1 MLTHSFAT
9 ASIKLIPKK
18 GDAERIKNWRPIS
31 LLNVLY
37 KVAAKVINNRL
48 KKAAPYCIT
57 RSQKGFV
64 DKRFIQECLINI
76 AESVNYAEMTNTE
89 SFCLAIDQAK
99 AFDSVNHNFLKH
111 VYKFFGFGD
120 YFVKLITTLTT
131 GRNAC
136 IIFDDGSR
144 GAIFPLECG
153 NAQGNAPSPLQFNL
167 ADQILIFKIEYSPLI
182 KSIMNHRA
190 VQLRMYGERALGQPA
205 APDPGA
211 VAEGGEA
218 PGDPQ
223 QQQLEGKILG
233 TRDKLKAFADDGT
246 VLARSEECTLNEIV
260 NIVNNFADISGLK
273 CNMDK
278 STIMLMGYGNAPV
291 PEWVLNS
298 GFKLVRNTS
307 VLGCDISSN
316 IRDLHRNFE
325 KTVNKV
331 AGIKRFWERFNLS
344 LAGRLAFAKSL
355 MLSQVSYLGSIIN
368 PSPEQLSILKKL
380 IYNFVQGQLAVAK
393 DKITLEP
400 QFGGLGMI
408 DLDSFIPALQCS
420 WLKRLNNGSPDTY
433 KEIISLARGT
443 DSDSSIFDPAAL
455 NKNLW
460 PVLGGIWDSILKF
473 YNNFTKSDNNWE
485 KLPVILNPLLTL
497 GRENRMISRNFF
509 MHNIPAIPPPGSRRV

>member
-182 KSIMNHRA
+182 KSIINHRA
-190 VQLRMYGERALGQPA
+190 VQLRMYGERAPGQPA

-218 PGDPQ
+218 AGDPQ

-233 TRDKLKAFADDGT
+233 TRDKLEAFADDGT

-278 STIMLMGYGNAPV
+278 STIMLMGTVMLRY
-291 PEWVLNS
+291 
-298 GFKLVRNTS
+298 RNWS
-307 VLGCDISSN
+307 
-316 IRDLHRNFE
+316 
-325 KTVNKV
+325 
-331 AGIKRFWERFNLS
+331 
-344 LAGRLAFAKSL
+344 
-355 MLSQVSYLGSIIN
+355 
-368 PSPEQLSILKKL
+368 
-380 IYNFVQGQLAVAK
+380 
-393 DKITLEP
+393 
-400 QFGGLGMI
+400 
-408 DLDSFIPALQCS
+408 
-420 WLKRLNNGSPDTY
+420 
-433 KEIISLARGT
+433 
-443 DSDSSIFDPAAL
+443 
-455 NKNLW
+455 
-460 PVLGGIWDSILKF
+460 
-473 YNNFTKSDNNWE
+473 
-485 KLPVILNPLLTL
+485 
-497 GRENRMISRNFF
+497 
-509 MHNIPAIPPPGSRRV
+509 